1 MYGELHRKSSL
12 WRGRLWLKRNVL
24 SETDLVEAGTRRDQ
38 SWSGCGE
45 RLALF
50 CPVASR
56 VKGYPFEVVLP
67 AGFEIE
73 GAVLSDQI
81 KSLDWRSRRAKEICP
96 APKSVV
102 ADVLAKIL
110 VLVGTS

>member
-1 MYGELHRKSSL
+1 
-12 WRGRLWLKRNVL
+12 
-24 SETDLVEAGTRRDQ
+24 
-38 SWSGCGE
+38 
-45 RLALF
+45 
-50 CPVASR
+50 

-67 AGFEIE
+67 AGLKIE

-96 APKSVV
+96 APKGVV

-110 VLVGTS
+110 VLDGAA